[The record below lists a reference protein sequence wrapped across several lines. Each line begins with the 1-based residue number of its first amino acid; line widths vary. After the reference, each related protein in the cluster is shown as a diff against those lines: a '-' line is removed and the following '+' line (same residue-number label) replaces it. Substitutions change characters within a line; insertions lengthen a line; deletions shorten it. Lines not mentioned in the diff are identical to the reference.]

1 MPASLDDILTT
12 QKNGVVAINNLSSS
26 INRDQGSVTS
36 TTVSAD
42 TLVVT
47 GRGYIASFSITV
59 AGSSSGTINNA
70 QTVALSSASNALCAT
85 PTTIGV
91 YKAGLVF
98 TNGLVI
104 KPGAGQSINVT
115 YSLG

>member
-12 QKNGVVAINNLSSS
+12 QKNGVVAINNLSTS
-26 INRDQGSVTS
+26 INRDQGTVTS
-36 TTVSAD
+36 ATFSSD
-42 TLVVT
+42 TLVIT
-47 GRGYIASFSITV
+47 GRGYVSSFSITV
-59 AGSSSGTINNA
+59 AGSASGTINNA
-70 QTVALSSASNALCAT
+70 QTTALAAPGNVLCAT
-85 PTTIGV
+85 PSTIGI
-91 YKAGLVF
+91 YRAGLVF

>member
-12 QKNGVVAINNLSSS
+12 QKNGVVAINNLSAS
-26 INRDQGSVTS
+26 ISREQGSVTS

-42 TLVVT
+42 TLMIT

-59 AGSSSGTINNA
+59 AGSGSGTINNA
-70 QTVALSSASNALCAT
+70 QSVALSSASNVLCAT

-91 YKAGLVF
+91 YRAGLIF
-98 TNGLVI
+98 TNGLVVR
-104 KPGAGQSINVT
+104 PGTGQSINVT